1 MTALPPEGRLETLD
15 EGLATPGKKNIVD
28 RCLEVRSVRGR
39 QVVAVRGDIDQLVAD
54 QMREVL
60 ETQVSTGSPVLVDCS
75 EVASIDSYGL
85 SSLICA
91 RYAAAEAKVDFKL
104 FDISPV
110 TLGALTAAGVS
121 GLFDLTESG
130 RAR

>member
-1 MTALPPEGRLETLD
+1 M
-15 EGLATPGKKNIVD
+15 ATPGEKNIVD

-39 QVVAVRGDIDQLVAD
+39 QVVAVRGNVDQHVAD
-54 QMREVL
+54 EMREIL
-60 ETQVSTGSPVLVDCS
+60 ETQVSTGSPILVDCS

-91 RYAAAEAKVDFKL
+91 RYAAAEARVDFKL
-104 FDISPV
+104 FDISAE
-110 TLGALTAAGVS
+110 TRGALTAAGVS
-121 GLFDLTESG
+121 GLFDLRESG